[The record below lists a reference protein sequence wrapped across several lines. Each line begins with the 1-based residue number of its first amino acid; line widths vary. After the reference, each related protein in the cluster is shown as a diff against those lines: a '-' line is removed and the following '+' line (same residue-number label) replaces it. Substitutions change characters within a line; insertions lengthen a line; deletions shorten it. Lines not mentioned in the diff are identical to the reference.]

1 MQGARTLCS
10 ATIDGLKMENLNE
23 GINDVA
29 EI

>member
-1 MQGARTLCS
+1 MQGARTLGS